1 MRVVV
6 ISGFFN
12 PLHIGH
18 IDYISAA
25 RNLGDFLIVI
35 VNSDDQVKIKGSVPF
50 MNQDDRLRIIRNI
63 KGVDRAVIAI
73 DEDGSVCKTIRE
85 EFKRLQNDPFFEE
98 MVFANGGDRKEGGV
112 PEDVLEEE
120 LGVRMIYNAGG
131 DKVQSSSNLIKK
143 AEVFSEN
150 GNSTT
155 AIVPS
160 GASTGTHEAFEL
172 RDEENKNYQGK
183 SVFKAVE
190 NINGPIKKALQ
201 NICKAF
207 LLKDINTSFI

>member
-35 VNSDDQVKIKGSVPF
+35 VNSDKQVEIKGSVPF

-73 DEDGSVCKTIRE
+73 DEDGSVCQTIRE

-131 DKVQSSSNLIKK
+131 NKVQSSSNLIKK
-143 AEVFSEN
+143 AEVFSE
-150 GNSTT
+150 
-155 AIVPS
+155 
-160 GASTGTHEAFEL
+160 
-172 RDEENKNYQGK
+172 K
-183 SVFKAVE
+183 
-190 NINGPIKKALQ
+190 
-201 NICKAF
+201 
-207 LLKDINTSFI
+207 

>member
-1 MRVVV
+1 MRVVA

-25 RNLGDFLIVI
+25 RNLGDYLIVI
-35 VNSDDQVKIKGSVPF
+35 VNSDKQVEIKGSVPF
-50 MNQDDRLRIIRNI
+50 MNQDDRLRIITNI
-63 KGVDRAVIAI
+63 KGVDRAVMAI
-73 DEDGSVCKTIRE
+73 DEDGSVCQTIRE

-131 DKVQSSSNLIKK
+131 DKVQSSSDLIKK
-143 AEVFSEN
+143 AEVFSE
-150 GNSTT
+150 
-155 AIVPS
+155 
-160 GASTGTHEAFEL
+160 
-172 RDEENKNYQGK
+172 K
-183 SVFKAVE
+183 
-190 NINGPIKKALQ
+190 
-201 NICKAF
+201 
-207 LLKDINTSFI
+207 

>member
-18 IDYISAA
+18 IDYISSA

-63 KGVDRAVIAI
+63 KGVDRSVIAI
-73 DEDGSVCKTIRE
+73 DEDGSVCQTIRE
-85 EFKRLQNDPFFEE
+85 EFKRLQNDPFFED

-112 PEDVLEEE
+112 PEDILENE
-120 LGVRMIYNAGG
+120 LGIRMVYNIGG
-131 DKVQSSSNLIKK
+131 EKVQSSSELIKK
-143 AEVFSEN
+143 ADIFS
-150 GNSTT
+150 
-155 AIVPS
+155 
-160 GASTGTHEAFEL
+160 
-172 RDEENKNYQGK
+172 
-183 SVFKAVE
+183 
-190 NINGPIKKALQ
+190 KK
-201 NICKAF
+201 
-207 LLKDINTSFI
+207 

>member
-18 IDYISAA
+18 IDYISSA

-35 VNSDDQVKIKGSVPF
+35 VNSDEQVKIKGSVPF

-63 KGVDRAVIAI
+63 KGVDRSVIAI
-73 DEDGSVCKTIRE
+73 DKDGSVCQTIRE
-85 EFKRLQNDPFFEE
+85 EFKRLQNDPFFED
-98 MVFANGGDRKEGGV
+98 MIFANGGDRKEGGV

-131 DKVQSSSNLIKK
+131 HKVQSSSNLIKK
-143 AEVFSEN
+143 AEVFS
-150 GNSTT
+150 
-155 AIVPS
+155 
-160 GASTGTHEAFEL
+160 
-172 RDEENKNYQGK
+172 
-183 SVFKAVE
+183 
-190 NINGPIKKALQ
+190 KK
-201 NICKAF
+201 
-207 LLKDINTSFI
+207 

>member
-1 MRVVV
+1 MRVVA

-131 DKVQSSSNLIKK
+131 NKVQSSSNLIKK
-143 AEVFSEN
+143 AEVFSE
-150 GNSTT
+150 
-155 AIVPS
+155 
-160 GASTGTHEAFEL
+160 
-172 RDEENKNYQGK
+172 K
-183 SVFKAVE
+183 
-190 NINGPIKKALQ
+190 
-201 NICKAF
+201 
-207 LLKDINTSFI
+207 

>member
-131 DKVQSSSNLIKK
+131 GKVQSSSNLIKK
-143 AEVFSEN
+143 AEVFSE
-150 GNSTT
+150 
-155 AIVPS
+155 
-160 GASTGTHEAFEL
+160 
-172 RDEENKNYQGK
+172 K
-183 SVFKAVE
+183 
-190 NINGPIKKALQ
+190 
-201 NICKAF
+201 
-207 LLKDINTSFI
+207 

>member
-35 VNSDDQVKIKGSVPF
+35 VNSDKQVGIKGSVPF
-50 MNQDDRLRIIRNI
+50 MSQDDRLTIIRNI

-73 DEDGSVCKTIRE
+73 DEDGSVCQTIRE
-85 EFKRLQNDPFFEE
+85 EFKRLQNDPFFED
-98 MVFANGGDRKEGGV
+98 MVFANGGDRKKGGV

-120 LGVRMIYNAGG
+120 FGIKMIYNAGG
-131 DKVQSSSNLIKK
+131 EKTQSSSKLIKK
-143 AEVFSEN
+143 AEVFS
-150 GNSTT
+150 
-155 AIVPS
+155 
-160 GASTGTHEAFEL
+160 
-172 RDEENKNYQGK
+172 KN
-183 SVFKAVE
+183 
-190 NINGPIKKALQ
+190 
-201 NICKAF
+201 
-207 LLKDINTSFI
+207 

>member
-25 RNLGDFLIVI
+25 RNLGDYLIVI
-35 VNSDDQVKIKGSVPF
+35 VNSDKQVEIKGSVPF
-50 MNQDDRLRIIRNI
+50 MNQDDRLRIITNI
-63 KGVDRAVIAI
+63 KGVDRTVIAI
-73 DEDGSVCKTIRE
+73 DEDGSVCRTIRE

-131 DKVQSSSNLIKK
+131 DKVQSSSDLIKK
-143 AEVFSEN
+143 AEVFSE
-150 GNSTT
+150 
-155 AIVPS
+155 
-160 GASTGTHEAFEL
+160 
-172 RDEENKNYQGK
+172 K
-183 SVFKAVE
+183 
-190 NINGPIKKALQ
+190 
-201 NICKAF
+201 
-207 LLKDINTSFI
+207 

>member
-143 AEVFSEN
+143 AEVFS
-150 GNSTT
+150 
-155 AIVPS
+155 
-160 GASTGTHEAFEL
+160 
-172 RDEENKNYQGK
+172 
-183 SVFKAVE
+183 
-190 NINGPIKKALQ
+190 KK
-201 NICKAF
+201 
-207 LLKDINTSFI
+207 

>member
-143 AEVFSEN
+143 AEVFSE
-150 GNSTT
+150 
-155 AIVPS
+155 
-160 GASTGTHEAFEL
+160 
-172 RDEENKNYQGK
+172 K
-183 SVFKAVE
+183 
-190 NINGPIKKALQ
+190 
-201 NICKAF
+201 
-207 LLKDINTSFI
+207 